1 MKLNEKDASVF
12 SEKEQNTFGK
22 LLDRLSDDVC
32 SHHQCLEGDCP
43 FTVFHMGSYAGCA
56 LARML
61 YYVMN
66 CESFKKEIK
75 TNKENE
81 KSELPSFEM
90 YRNEKGRP
98 VVMYD
103 GMNISKGLTNAK
115 IDPITPD
122 FRIKV
127 TLEYFTDDITM
138 SNGKH
143 IQIKKGKKNEDND

>member
-1 MKLNEKDASVF
+1 MKLNEKDAFVF

-43 FTVFHMGSYAGCA
+43 FTIFYMGSYAGCA
-56 LARML
+56 LARMI
-61 YYVMN
+61 YYVMD
-66 CESFKKEIK
+66 CESFKKEK
-75 TNKENE
+75 ANQNE
-81 KSELPSFEM
+81 ESELPSFEM

-98 VVMYD
+98 IVQYD
-103 GMNISKGLTNAK
+103 GIDISKGLANVK

-127 TLEYFTDDITM
+127 TLEYLTDDITM
-138 SNGKH
+138 SDKKH
-143 IQIKKGKKNEDND
+143 IQIKKG